1 MYLSHSIAF
10 FVLHSVSQY
19 VNGQVA
25 PSLRGMAALPTSP
38 PIVVY
43 ETIPGH
49 DCIRSMKGMLDS
61 MEDLAEAHPDL
72 LSITKIG
79 ESYLK
84 NNDGPASYG
93 EYDIPTGGHDV
104 FALNVTASGTSSSAS
119 KGRFLI
125 TSGVHA
131 REYAPPEL
139 LARFV
144 EGLVNGYGEDAEITA
159 ILKRTEIH
167 AILYVN
173 PDGRWMAVSR

>member
-1 MYLSHSIAF
+1 M
-10 FVLHSVSQY
+10 VD
-19 VNGQVA
+19 
-25 PSLRGMAALPTSP
+25 AA
-38 PIVVY
+38 Y
-43 ETIPGH
+43 ETIPDH
-49 DCIRSMKGMLDS
+49 DCLRSMTGMMES
-61 MEDLAEAHPDL
+61 MRDLAEAHPDL
-72 LSITKIG
+72 VSIVKIG

-84 NNDGPASYG
+84 NNDGPAAFEYG
-93 EYDIPTGGHDV
+93 VPTGGHDI
-104 FALNVTASGTSSSAS
+104 FALNVTASDGPASSGS

-144 EGLVNGYGEDAEITA
+144 EELANGYGVDAEITT
-159 ILKRTEIH
+159 ILQRTEIH

>member
-1 MYLSHSIAF
+1 MRFSLSFLIF
-10 FVLHSVSQY
+10 
-19 VNGQVA
+19 
-25 PSLRGMAALPTSP
+25 AATA
-38 PIVVY
+38 IGAMVDATY

-49 DCIRSMKGMLDS
+49 DCLRSMKGMMES
-61 MEDLAEAHPDL
+61 MIYLADAHPDL
-72 LSITKIG
+72 VSIIKIG

-84 NNDGPASYG
+84 NNDGPAAYS
-93 EYDIPTGGHDV
+93 EYDVPTGGHDI
-104 FALNVTASGTSSSAS
+104 FALNVTASDGPASSGS

-144 EGLVNGYGEDAEITA
+144 EELVNGYGVYAEITT
-159 ILKRTEIH
+159 ILQRTEIH

-173 PDGRWMAVSR
+173 PDGRWMAVSC

>member
-1 MYLSHSIAF
+1 MKFPLAF
-10 FVLHSVSQY
+10 LAF
-19 VNGQVA
+19 
-25 PSLRGMAALPTSP
+25 AATT
-38 PIVVY
+38 IGVMVDAAY

-49 DCIRSMKGMLDS
+49 DCIRSMRGMMES
-61 MEDLAEAHPDL
+61 MSDLAEAHPEL
-72 LSITKIG
+72 MSITKIG

-84 NNDGPASYG
+84 NNYGPAA
-93 EYDIPTGGHDV
+93 YDGYDVPTGGHDI
-104 FALNVTASGTSSSAS
+104 FALNVTASDGPASSGS

-144 EGLVNGYGEDAEITA
+144 EELVNGWRVNAEITTV
-159 ILKRTEIH
+159 LQRTEIH

-173 PDGRWMAVSR
+173 PDGRWMAVSC